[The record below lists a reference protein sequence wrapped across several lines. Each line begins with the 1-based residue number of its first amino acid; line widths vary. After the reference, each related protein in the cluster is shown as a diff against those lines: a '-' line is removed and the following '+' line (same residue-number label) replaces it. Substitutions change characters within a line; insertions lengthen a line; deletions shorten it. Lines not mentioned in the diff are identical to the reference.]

1 MKRKLTRILIMSCL
15 LASLVGSLNS
25 FAQEKKTRPDE
36 PRPQKTGPIEFK
48 SPPDGTFK
56 LLAPKIALGKVVTGA
71 PYSATAITETIQT
84 LIDGNQIIRKNE
96 SKLYRDS
103 EGRTRTEQTLETIGK
118 WTAGGEAPQ
127 HIFINDP
134 VAGVSYN
141 LDPRTRTASK
151 NIIPQKK
158 APPGAQAETLMI
170 NGQKVTTYTING
182 KTVTEAEFEAF
193 AVDKKKR
200 DAQDS
205 EFKLNGQTPTKAEM
219 EAAIEKKRRALEED
233 AARPRKEAPNDVDL
247 KREIQIIRSGRPDI
261 NEGQKK
267 IESLGAQTIEG
278 VTAEGTRRTL
288 TIPAGEI
295 GNTLPIECV
304 EETWYSPELQITVM
318 SKFRDPRTGETTYRL
333 TNISRSEPDR
343 SLFEVP
349 PDYTFRES

>member
-1 MKRKLTRILIMSCL
+1 L
-15 LASLVGSLNS
+15 LASLVGGLNS

-48 SPPDGTFK
+48 APPDGTFK
-56 LLAPKIALGKVVTGA
+56 LLAPKIAIGRVVTGA
-71 PYSATAITETIQT
+71 PYSATATTETIQT
-84 LIDGNQIIRKNE
+84 LVDGNQIIRKNE

-158 APPGAQAETLMI
+158 APTGAQAETLMI

-182 KTVTEAEFEAF
+182 KTVTQAEFEAF
-193 AVDKKKR
+193 AADKKKR
-200 DAQDS
+200 EAQGS
-205 EFKLNGQTPTKAEM
+205 EFKLNGQTPTKAEL
-219 EAAIEKKRRALEED
+219 EAAMEKKRRALEELQ
-233 AARPRKEAPNDVDL
+233 ARPRKEAPNEVDL
-247 KREIQIIRSGRPDI
+247 KREIQILRSGRPDI
-261 NEGQKK
+261 NEGHKK
-267 IESLGAQTIEG
+267 TESLGAQTIEG

-295 GNTLPIECV
+295 GNTMPIECV

-333 TNISRSEPDR
+333 TNLSRSEPDR

-349 PDYTFRES
+349 ADYTFQEGKMPAKAKPTKPEE